1 MIAWLPSSGKVEN
14 GSSADAVGLAVVL
27 LGKMKTRGFDAM
39 ASHTKKGGSFLPMWR
54 DFRRHA
60 KLKMDTILS
69 WCWWDNLGRYPPSL
83 ADLSSQVE
91 PLHVT
96 GTEWCSP
103 LQRLLQGGPAERR
116 QFCGAVQTRVAGS
129 LWLRTMHTANVSQSF
144 LDSPPRILHST
155 ASEPLR

>member
-14 GSSADAVGLAVVL
+14 RSSADAVGLAVAL

-39 ASHTKKGGSFLPMWR
+39 ASHKKKGVSFLPMWW
-54 DFRRHA
+54 DVRRHA

-69 WCWWDNLGRYPPSL
+69 WCWWDYLGRYRPPPL

-129 LWLRTMHTANVSQSF
+129 LWLRTMHADNQSF
-144 LDSPPRILHST
+144 LGSPPRILHST